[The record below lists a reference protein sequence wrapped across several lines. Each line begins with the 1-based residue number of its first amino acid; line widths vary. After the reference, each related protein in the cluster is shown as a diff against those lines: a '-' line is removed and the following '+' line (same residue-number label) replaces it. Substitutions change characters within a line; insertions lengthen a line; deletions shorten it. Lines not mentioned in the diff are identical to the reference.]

1 MMNPEYKTIKEP
13 GVYESVVK
21 KSRFIS
27 NAVSVS
33 DEESAKQFIH
43 EIKEKFR
50 DASHNTY
57 AYVVGKGTRTERYSD
72 DGEPGGTAGIPILEK
87 IRHFGLTDTV
97 VVVTRYFG
105 GTLLGT
111 GGLARAYSSGA
122 EEVILKCG
130 ISGFIKGYLVSIATD
145 YHYLGK
151 VQNCIQGNGCRVVDE
166 NFTDHVI
173 IRTLIPVQEYE
184 KVKNQ
189 ITEITNAR
197 ALIDVVEEEYIEM
210 ES

>member
-1 MMNPEYKTIKEP
+1 MINPEYKTIKEP
-13 GVYESVVK
+13 GVTESVIK

-27 NAVSVS
+27 SAAPVH
-33 DEESAKQFIH
+33 DEESAKQFIYG
-43 EIKEKFR
+43 IKEKHR

-57 AYVVGKGTRTERYSD
+57 AYVVGKGTKTERYSD
-72 DGEPGGTAGIPILEK
+72 DGEPGGTAGMPILEK
-87 IRHFGLTDTV
+87 IRHYGLTDIV

-111 GGLARAYSSGA
+111 GGLARAYSGGA
-122 EEVILKCG
+122 EDVIVKCG
-130 ISGFIKGYLVSIATD
+130 IAGFIKGYLVSITTD

-151 VQNCIQGNGCRVVDE
+151 VQNCIQSNGCSVVDE

-173 IRTLIPVQEYE
+173 IRTLIPIQEYE
-184 KVKNQ
+184 KIKKQ

-210 ES
+210 EC